1 MHRRLA
7 LAMTGLA
14 LMAGGGSAQGVRH
27 ARGTGRAAQ
36 TAPPHAVLL
45 ELFTSEGCSSC
56 PPADYLLHV
65 LNNKRTGAGDLIVG
79 ISEHVTYWNRLG
91 WRDPFSSEIV
101 TARQRGYAERFHQ
114 DDIYTPQM
122 IVNGEAQVLGSDEDA
137 VRSALAQAHP
147 ASETALHIASA
158 QRDADGL
165 SVTFSLSAAVAGA
178 ELVDVYAV
186 VAEDVAA
193 TRVLRGENAGHT
205 LVHVAVAT
213 TFSQVATLTETAATT
228 VHIALAKPPDG
239 DGKRHLI
246 VFAQVRGLGPVVAI
260 DSIAL

>member
-1 MHRRLA
+1 
-7 LAMTGLA
+7 MTGLA
-14 LMAGGGSAQGVRH
+14 FLTGGGSAQTARH
-27 ARGTGRAAQ
+27 ARATGRAAPEG
-36 TAPPHAVLL
+36 PPHAVLL

-91 WRDPFSSEIV
+91 WRDPFSSDVV
-101 TARQRGYAERFHQ
+101 TARQRGYGERFRQ
-114 DDIYTPQM
+114 DEIYTPQM
-122 IVNGEAQVLGSDEDA
+122 VVNGEAQVLGSDESA
-137 VRSALAQAHP
+137 VSSALAQAHH
-147 ASETALHIASA
+147 ASGIALHIASA
-158 QRDADGL
+158 QRDAEGL
-165 SVTFSLSAAVAGA
+165 AVTFSLSAAVAGA
-178 ELVDVYAV
+178 EPVDVFAV
-186 VAEDVAA
+186 VAEDVAV

-205 LVHVAVAT
+205 LVHVTVAT
-213 TFSQVATLTETAATT
+213 TFSQVATLKETAATT

-260 DSIAL
+260 DTMAL